1 MKPLY
6 TDYLPTLDYDKDAPF
21 IYNRGLGTFGDTTDL
36 CRDFIASVI
45 LRYNDGSET
54 PAGITDKSFSF
65 AKMTDL
71 SKYPVS
77 LVLSLQTQ
85 SSTSALEFSL
95 DSLPENHYTLQW
107 EYNSCRGFSKL
118 ILTSEDAAELP
129 ITWETCHSAI
139 AVGSDISTDGSNEVV
154 KYNSTTTKAYYKTAD
169 GVVTEVELL
178 SDGVSQVYVNEQAVR
193 YTDLNV

>member
-6 TDYLPTLDYDKDAPF
+6 TDYLPTLDYDKDASF
-21 IYNRGLGTFGDTTDL
+21 VYNRGLGTFGDTTDL
-36 CRDFIASVI
+36 CRDFIASVT

-54 PAGITDKSFSF
+54 PASITDKSFSF

-95 DSLPENHYTLQW
+95 GSLPENYYTLQW
-107 EYNSCRGFSKL
+107 EFNVCSGFSKL
-118 ILTSEDAAELP
+118 ILTSEDGAGLP

-139 AVGSDISTDGSNEVV
+139 AVGSDITADGTGEVV
-154 KYNSTTTKAYYKTAD
+154 KYNSATSKAYYQTTA
-169 GVVTEVELL
+169 GVTSEIDLL
-178 SDGVSQVYVNEQAVR
+178 SDGVSQIYVNEQAVR

>member
-6 TDYLPTLDYDKDAPF
+6 TDYLPTLDYDKGDSF
-21 IYNRGLGTFGDTTDL
+21 VYNRGLGIFGNTTDL
-36 CRDFIASVI
+36 CRDFTASVT

-54 PAGITDKSFSF
+54 PASITDKSFSF
-65 AKMTDL
+65 AKMADL

-95 DSLPENHYTLQW
+95 DNLPENYYTLQW
-107 EYNSCRGFSKL
+107 EFNACSGFSKL
-118 ILTSEDAAELP
+118 ILTSEDGAGLP

-139 AVGSDISTDGSNEVV
+139 AVGSDITADGTGEVV
-154 KYNSTTTKAYYKTAD
+154 KYNNATAKAYYQTTA
-169 GVVTEVELL
+169 GVTAEIDLL
-178 SDGVSQVYVNEQAVR
+178 SGGVSQTYINEQAVR

>member
-6 TDYLPTLDYDKDAPF
+6 TDYLPTLDYYKEDPF
-21 IYNRGLGTFGDTTDL
+21 VYNRGLGIFGNTTDL
-36 CRDFIASVI
+36 CRNFTASVT

-54 PAGITDKSFSF
+54 PASITDKSFSF

-95 DSLPENHYTLQW
+95 DNLPENYYTLQW
-107 EYNSCRGFSKL
+107 EFSPCRGFSKL
-118 ILTSEDAAELP
+118 ILTSEDEAELP

-139 AVGSDISTDGSNEVV
+139 AVGSDIAADGTGEVV
-154 KYNSTTTKAYYKTAD
+154 KYNNATAKAYYQTTA
-169 GVVTEVELL
+169 GVTAEIDLL
-178 SDGVSQVYVNEQAVR
+178 SGGVSQTYVNEQAVR

>member
-6 TDYLPTLDYDKDAPF
+6 TDYLPTLDYYKEDPF
-21 IYNRGLGTFGDTTDL
+21 VYNRGLGTFGDSADL
-36 CRDFIASVI
+36 CRDFTASI
-45 LRYNDGSET
+45 TLRYNDGSET
-54 PAGITDKSFSF
+54 PASITDKSFSF
-65 AKMTDL
+65 AKMTQL

-95 DSLPENHYTLQW
+95 GSLPENHYTLQW
-107 EYNSCRGFSKL
+107 EFNACDGFSKL
-118 ILTSEDAAELP
+118 ILTSEDEAELP

-139 AVGSDISTDGSNEVV
+139 AVGSDITADGTDEVV
-154 KYNSTTTKAYYKTAD
+154 KYNSATSKAYYKTTA
-169 GVVTEVELL
+169 GVPVEIDLL
-178 SDGVSQVYVNEQAVR
+178 AGGVSQTYVNEQAVR

>member
-6 TDYLPTLDYDKDAPF
+6 TDYLPTLDYDKGTSF
-21 IYNRGLGTFGDTTDL
+21 VYNRGLGTFGDSADL
-36 CRDFIASVI
+36 CRDFIASVT

-54 PAGITDKSFSF
+54 PASITDKSFSF

-71 SKYPVS
+71 SKYPAS

-95 DSLPENHYTLQW
+95 DNLPENQYTLQW
-107 EYNSCRGFSKL
+107 EFNACKGFSKL
-118 ILTSEDAAELP
+118 ILTSEDEAEFP
-129 ITWETCHSAI
+129 ITWKTCHSAI
-139 AVGSDISTDGSNEVV
+139 AVGSDITADGTGEVV
-154 KYNSTTTKAYYKTAD
+154 KYNNAAAKAYYQTTA
-169 GVVTEVELL
+169 GVTAEIDLL
-178 SDGVSQVYVNEQAVR
+178 SGGVSQTYINEQAVR